1 MEKYTR
7 EELEKKLKVVN
18 ENNKKDLHKKIQ
30 DFNSN
35 KIKKEVYV

>member
-7 EELEKKLKVVN
+7 EQLEKKLKVIN
-18 ENNKKDLHKKIQ
+18 ENNKKDLVKKIA
-30 DFNSN
+30 DFNSS

>member
-7 EELEKKLKVVN
+7 EQLEKKLKVVN
-18 ENNKKDLHKKIQ
+18 EQNKKDLYEKIQ
-30 DFNSN
+30 DFNST